1 MNTRKWYEEH
11 TIIFGKII
19 ARTGLTP
26 NQLTIL
32 SLIPAFISCYYYYHG
47 KAILGVV
54 FLCVTLLFDVFD
66 GSVARVLNK
75 KTNFGAVLDAS
86 IDRDCEIIVLFGILL
101 GGLAESWIVYFCFSG
116 MIMAS
121 YVRARIES
129 KGVSAMSVGLMERF
143 QKMTLII
150 AGSVFMIAY
159 GESLNIAL
167 FVVGLLSHITS
178 AQRLL
183 YGRRNLP

>member
-1 MNTRKWYEEH
+1 MNTRKWYEEQ
-11 TIIFGKII
+11 TIISGKII
-19 ARTGLTP
+19 ARTGLKP

-32 SLIPAFISCYYYYHG
+32 SLIPAFISCYYYYHS
-47 KAILGVV
+47 KVILGVV

-129 KGVSAMSVGLMERF
+129 KGVSAMCVGLMERF

-150 AGSVFMIAY
+150 TGSVFMILY